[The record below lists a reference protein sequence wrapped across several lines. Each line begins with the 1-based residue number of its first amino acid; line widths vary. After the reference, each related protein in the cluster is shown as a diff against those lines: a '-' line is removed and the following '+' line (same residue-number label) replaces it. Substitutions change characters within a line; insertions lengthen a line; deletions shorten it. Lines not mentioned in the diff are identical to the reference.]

1 MLGSVESS
9 TNVSVP
15 SNAYSKRANTFFP
28 HAPSSKSPQKNRTTT
43 DHSYQRLGNFETLEN
58 LTIKDLMRGDYSFVS
73 QYSQETQEK
82 IFSKLLEDLN
92 RISER
97 VRGCI
102 HDPYG
107 VSKAHHHSQWVSK
120 VIRASSEY
128 STGVGSWGADN
139 LVGPPQT
146 FPRYGDISTAWA
158 PLTSSGSEE
167 FLHLKFA
174 QAVYVCGV
182 DIFETWN
189 PGCVVKV
196 SAYDGQ
202 NWQTLWSGPLQQ
214 PLPEIPRVF
223 SPPFS
228 CTPFKSN
235 EMRIDLD
242 CSNSIS
248 WTEIDAIRLRGR
260 EVYFWTPKTHHR
272 YPFVFRQTVKTVLLC
287 ANRQSVTSDI
297 YITEDV
303 LFTIFKFLAEYYI
316 DC

>member
-1 MLGSVESS
+1 VE
-9 TNVSVP
+9 
-15 SNAYSKRANTFFP
+15 
-28 HAPSSKSPQKNRTTT
+28 
-43 DHSYQRLGNFETLEN
+43 D
-58 LTIKDLMRGDYSFVS
+58 
-73 QYSQETQEK
+73 
-82 IFSKLLEDLN
+82 LLEDLN
-92 RISER
+92 RITER

-102 HDPYG
+102 YDPYG
-107 VSKAHHHSQWVSK
+107 VSKAHHHCQWVSK
-120 VIRASSEY
+120 VVQASSEY

-139 LVGPPQT
+139 LVGSPQT
-146 FPRYGDISTAWA
+146 FPRYGDISSAWA

-167 FLHLKFA
+167 FLHLRFS

-189 PGCVVKV
+189 PGCVVKLL
-196 SAYDGQ
+196 AHDGQ
-202 NWQTLWSGPLQQ
+202 NWHTLWSGPLQQ

-235 EMRIDLD
+235 EIRIHLD

-260 EVYFWTPKTHHR
+260 EIYFWTPRTHHR

-287 ANRQSVTSDI
+287 ANRISNTSDI
-297 YITEDV
+297 FITEDV
-303 LFTIFKFLAEYYI
+303 LFTIFRFLAEYY